1 MQNGRIRTADP
12 LAPFCTKIL
21 GRIRDFQICNSHF
34 AICNILILLSLAIPA
49 DRRDYDREIA
59 RQQKELDELRERLQS
74 GQRELASLRERKESA
89 LGTLEK
95 LAGNIRL
102 TEEYLA
108 RLDATE
114 GTLGKSLASVREDLD
129 AIEARIRER
138 NQVMAKRVRALYME
152 GGPDRFVMRGWEP
165 GHGDFLRKVFFM
177 KRVLRYDRELVEA
190 SREDADLKRRAAGKL
205 DARLAELTL
214 FRSRKARERETFTRA
229 RREQERR
236 LQTLQSDEQAKQ
248 KALAEMEENARLIN
262 EIIAALEKR
271 RKEEEAKGK
280 KAAAVLETG
289 TKYCLP
295 VPGEIVSK
303 YGLQYHATLKTTTK
317 NLGIEIK
324 GAPGAGVRAAV
335 SGEVALIGRIP
346 GYGMGVILDN
356 GSEVFTIYANLAGIR
371 VRQGDKVKTCQ
382 ELATVSSEA
391 GRVYFE
397 VRKGTKTLDP
407 AEWLRAGGK

>member
-1 MQNGRIRTADP
+1 MPKASPLSRYVPPSRFALRLALGLFAFFLCAHPAAAAD
-12 LAPFCTKIL
+12 K
-21 GRIRDFQICNSHF
+21 
-34 AICNILILLSLAIPA
+34 
-49 DRRDYDREIA
+49 RDYDREIA
-59 RQQKELDELRERLQS
+59 RQKKELDELRDRLQQ
-74 GQRELASLRERKESA
+74 GQKDLATVRERKESA

-114 GTLGKSLASVREDLD
+114 GTLGKSLSAVREDLA
-129 AIEARIRER
+129 AIEARIHER

-152 GGPDRFVMRGWEP
+152 GSPDRFVLRGWEP

-177 KRVLRYDRELVEA
+177 KRVLRYDRQLVEA
-190 SREDADLKRRAAGKL
+190 AHEDAELKRAAAGKL
-205 DARLAELTL
+205 DARLAELSG
-214 FRSRKARERETFTRA
+214 FRARKAQERETFSRA
-229 RREQERR
+229 RRDQEKR
-236 LQTLQSDEQAKQ
+236 LAALQSDEQAKQ
-248 KALAEMEENARLIN
+248 QALAEIEENARLVN

-271 RKEEEAKGK
+271 RKEEQARGK
-280 KAAAVLETG
+280 KNATLLETG

-295 VPGEIVSK
+295 VQGEVVSK

-317 NLGIEIK
+317 NLGVEIK

-335 SGEVALIGRIP
+335 SGEVALISRIP

-356 GSEVFTIYANLAGIR
+356 GSDIFTIYANLAGIR

-382 ELATVSSEA
+382 ELGTVSVEA

-407 AEWLRAGGK
+407 AEWLQSGGK